1 MAVSEKYL
9 MIVTTCPDMPAAEK
23 IADVLVEKS
32 LAACVQIIPGIKSV
46 FRWQGQ
52 VDYAA
57 ESLLLVKTVAEN
69 YPEIENL
76 INSIHGYDV
85 PEIIAVPVSAG
96 SRDYLAWIDDNT
108 KAL

>member
-76 INSIHGYDV
+76 INSLHG
-85 PEIIAVPVSAG
+85 
-96 SRDYLAWIDDNT
+96 
-108 KAL
+108 